1 MLKKKKNSN
10 GKSQQK
16 GPAPYLL
23 SPRGVKDWKQATEW
37 LAWRGIEDIECITP
51 DQAGI
56 ARGKMMPAKKFISNT
71 SLALPSAV
79 FLTTISGE
87 YPEDGHGFVYPEDD
101 GDLKLVPDLNT
112 LAVVPWESDPTA
124 QVICDLVRQDGR
136 AVEYSP
142 RNVLRRVMRKYAELG
157 MKPIVA
163 PEIEFYL
170 VHKNPDPD
178 YPLTPPVGRSGRPI
192 GGGQGYS
199 IAGVNEF
206 DELIDDIYHFSEA
219 QGLEIDTL
227 IHEEGAGQLEINLRH
242 GDPIE
247 LADQVFMFKRT
258 IREAALKHDIY
269 ATFMAKPIQ
278 DQPGS
283 AMHIHQSIVDAK
295 TGQNVFSNPD
305 GSESETFRHFIGG
318 LQKHIPNALVMLAPY
333 VNSYRRLT
341 QSAAAPV
348 NTRWGYDNR
357 TAAFRV
363 PISDPSARR
372 VENRIPS
379 SDANPYLALA
389 ASLAC
394 GLLGILNRIE
404 PDAPATKTVNEDLIE
419 LPRGLLEAVALFEQD
434 KQLHEILGESFV
446 TTFAAI
452 KRMEFETFMR
462 VISPWEREY
471 LLLNV

>member
-124 QVICDLVRQDGR
+124 QVICDLARQDGR

-206 DELIDDIYHFSEA
+206 DELIDDIYHFSES

-247 LADQVFMFKRT
+247 LADQVFLFKRT

-283 AMHIHQSIVDAK
+283 AMHIHQSVISLEN
-295 TGQNVFSNPD
+295 GSNVFSNED
-305 GSESETFRHFIGG
+305 GSESRTFHHFIGG
-318 LQKHIPNALVMLAPY
+318 LQRHIPNALIMLAPY

-341 QSAAAPV
+341 QASSAPV

-357 TAAFRV
+357 TTAFRV
-363 PISDPSARR
+363 PRSDPSSRR

-394 GLLGILNRIE
+394 GLIGILEEVE
-404 PDAPATKTVNEDLIE
+404 PDAPAQSAVNKDLIE
-419 LPRGLLEAVALFEQD
+419 LPRGLLEAVALFEED
-434 KQLHEILGESFV
+434 SALRDILG
-446 TTFAAI
+446 TTFTTTYAAI
-452 KRMEFETFMR
+452 KRMEFETFMQ